1 MHEADFQA
9 LLDLLREVI
18 AEVEIE
24 AESLRFDQ
32 EELEAEQL

>member
-18 AEVEIE
+18 AEVE

-32 EELEAEQL
+32 EELEAEQF